1 MKDKII
7 IFVIGLLVGAVIAT
21 GAFYVYT
28 TTTNSCNS
36 SNQNT
41 KVISGQP
48 PEMPSGGQEK
58 NGRPPEKP
66 NSENS
71 QSSEK
76 PSDNNTKN
84 NNTQENN

>member
-7 IFVIGLLVGAVIAT
+7 LFVIGLLVGAVIAT
-21 GAFYVYT
+21 GAFYVYIT
-28 TTTNSCNS
+28 TSNSCNS

-48 PEMPSGGQEK
+48 PEMPSGRQGE
-58 NGRPPEKP
+58 RREPPEKP
-66 NSENS
+66 NGENE

-76 PSDNNTKN
+76 PNNNTQN
-84 NNTQENN
+84 NNTQETN

>member
-7 IFVIGLLVGAVIAT
+7 LFVIGLLVGAVIAT

-28 TTTNSCNS
+28 TATNSCNS

-41 KVISGQP
+41 KMISGQP
-48 PEMPSGGQEK
+48 PEMPSGRQGE
-58 NGRPPEKP
+58 RREPPEKP
-66 NSENS
+66 NGENE

-76 PSDNNTKN
+76 PN
-84 NNTQENN
+84 NNTQSNSTQETN

>member
-7 IFVIGLLVGAVIAT
+7 LFVIGLLVGAVIAT

-41 KVISGQP
+41 KMISGQP
-48 PEMPSGGQEK
+48 PEMPSGRQGE
-58 NGRPPEKP
+58 RREPPEKP
-66 NSENS
+66 NGENE

-76 PSDNNTKN
+76 PNNNTQN
-84 NNTQENN
+84 NNTQETN